1 MRLTAKDK
9 ILGQCLDELNISDL
23 DLQKGT
29 DLLLMH
35 MCIKGER
42 ERERFTKS
50 KSSYAI
56 CNILVSKFHNQRA
69 LFLLCGNYADIV
81 EQPCILGHKDVLVHS
96 CIDRNFVKHTLQIT
110 PSQISLYDVGNG

>member
-1 MRLTAKDK
+1 MSKSMRLMAKDK
-9 ILGQCLDELNISDL
+9 ILGPCLDELNISDL

-69 LFLLCGNYADIV
+69 LFLLCSNYAYID
-81 EQPCILGHKDVLVHS
+81 EQPCIPGHKDVLVHS
-96 CIDRNFVKHTLQIT
+96 CIDKKLCKTHSPNN
-110 PSQISLYDVGNG
+110 SISNSII